1 MLLSWKERVANK
13 LSRLLADSPSSSPPT
28 DPRPDRQGIL
38 LGTEEVCSPKK
49 SKFSYI
55 ISFLPTINSAFHG
68 HSSDVHDKRLMSL
81 RSKHGRWQ
89 ANGFGSEERPLEFN
103 VDSGTES
110 ENDDVFVTPKTN
122 PIDVSD
128 VFSSINGNDGN
139 EEVTPSHDSQ
149 EFQSYLTDKSVF
161 MNSDLFDFFQSSLP
175 NIAKGCQ
182 WILLYSTLKHG
193 ISLRTLLR
201 NSNNIPGPCLL
212 IAGDTQG
219 VVFGGLLD
227 CPLNPTA
234 KRKYQGTNQT
244 FVFTTL
250 YGEPRLFRPTGAN
263 RYYYLCL
270 NDLLAFGGGSNFA
283 LCLDEDLLH
292 GSSGLCETFGNLC
305 LAHSPEF
312 ELKNVELWGFTHS
325 SLCCT

>member
-1 MLLSWKERVANK
+1 MFCISKSICENIGTFYV
-13 LSRLLADSPSSSPPT
+13 
-28 DPRPDRQGIL
+28 QGIL

-182 WILLYSTLKHG
+182 WILLY
-193 ISLRTLLR
+193 R
-201 NSNNIPGPCLL
+201 
-212 IAGDTQG
+212 
-219 VVFGGLLD
+219 
-227 CPLNPTA
+227 
-234 KRKYQGTNQT
+234 
-244 FVFTTL
+244 
-250 YGEPRLFRPTGAN
+250 
-263 RYYYLCL
+263 
-270 NDLLAFGGGSNFA
+270 
-283 LCLDEDLLH
+283 
-292 GSSGLCETFGNLC
+292 
-305 LAHSPEF
+305 
-312 ELKNVELWGFTHS
+312 
-325 SLCCT
+325 